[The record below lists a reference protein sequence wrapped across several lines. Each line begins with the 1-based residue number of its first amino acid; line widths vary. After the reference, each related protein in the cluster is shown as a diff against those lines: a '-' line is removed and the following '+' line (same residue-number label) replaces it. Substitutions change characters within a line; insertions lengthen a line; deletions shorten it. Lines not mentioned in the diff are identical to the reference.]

1 MFLSISD
8 SVRWLEN
15 FFQKI
20 LVMFNRI
27 DIMTKGF
34 IRANSGLVVI
44 NVFEFLPFS
53 TFS

>member
-1 MFLSISD
+1 MFMCISD
-8 SVRWLEN
+8 SVRWLEI

-20 LVMFNRI
+20 SVMFI
-27 DIMTKGF
+27 SADIMTKGF